1 MDKEMIRLRIIAM
14 QDAVKHTSSHY
25 LRKDYRKRIKALQKQ
40 YNALIR
46 AEKKGSLEEATHSRL
61 AEMENDLHIP
71 SPIVSQGGKSG
82 KKH

>member
-40 YNALIR
+40 YNALVR
-46 AEKKGSLEEATHSRL
+46 AEKKGSLERR
-61 AEMENDLHIP
+61 
-71 SPIVSQGGKSG
+71 
-82 KKH
+82 

>member
-61 AEMENDLHIP
+61 AEMESFRRFP
-71 SPIVSQGGKSG
+71 SPSISQGGKNG